1 VRGPLAGLAPVR
13 IWVGTRD
20 LLLPDALRLRDRAA
34 AEGADVEVTVR
45 EGAVHV
51 YPLTPTPEGRAGT
64 REVVAAIAGGPVDGS
79 VDADLWRPTA

>member
-1 VRGPLAGLAPVR
+1 
-13 IWVGTRD
+13 
-20 LLLPDALRLRDRAA
+20 
-34 AEGADVEVTVR
+34 VEVTVR